1 MRQVVRRDEGR
12 ERSDRAGDLG
22 PAAAGVEL
30 RMAGER
36 GNIVQ
41 RAVGDARRIQAS
53 QDFES
58 CVLAE
63 FSLDKGFE
71 FNAVLQAVSVAG
83 VAPVLSKLGQLQ
95 DLRAEAAPL
104 ALVLDSEVDRG
115 IGAAIAAV
123 GN

>member
-12 ERSDRAGDLG
+12 ERSDRAADLG

-63 FSLDKGFE
+63 FFLDKGFE
-71 FNAVLQAVSVAG
+71 FNAVVQAVSVAG
-83 VAPVLSKLGQLQ
+83 VTRGRGKLRLLQ
-95 DLRAEAAPL
+95 DLRGEAAPL
-104 ALVLDSEVDRG
+104 ALCLDSEVDGG
-115 IGAAIAAV
+115 ISAAIASV
-123 GN
+123 G